1 MSIFHNKK
9 SLKKRYIQALS
20 YSVWRIWLFKVLL
33 LCVLVALVA
42 TILIPVIFSD
52 ITNVSVKVKEA
63 VNNSKNNE
71 VYLTNMKYDDA
82 GGDISVEASRA
93 YANKT
98 DEQNLENAKITKN
111 SSNEVLTAKKMKVET
126 KKDKYTAKGNV
137 KYVGKDIIINSDEAV
152 YNKKNGDLKAQ
163 GNLKIVIKNKK

>member
-1 MSIFHNKK
+1 M
-9 SLKKRYIQALS
+9 S

-63 VNNSKNNE
+63 VNNSSNNE

-82 GGDISVEASRA
+82 DGDISVEASRA

-137 KYVGKDIIINSDEAV
+137 KYVGKDIIINSDKAV
-152 YNKKNGDLKAQ
+152 YNKKSGNLKAQ
-163 GNLKIVIKNKK
+163 GNLKIIIKNKK